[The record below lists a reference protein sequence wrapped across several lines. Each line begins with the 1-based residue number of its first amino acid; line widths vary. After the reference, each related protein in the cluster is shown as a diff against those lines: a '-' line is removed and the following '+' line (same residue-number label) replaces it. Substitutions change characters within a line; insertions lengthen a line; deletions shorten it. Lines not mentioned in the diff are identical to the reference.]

1 MKFKGLW
8 CVGGVSQQKQ
18 SKLVKKKIHYKNTE
32 NIR

>member
-8 CVGGVSQQKQ
+8 CRGGASQQKQ
-18 SKLVKKKIHYKNTE
+18 SKLAKIKIHYKNSE